1 MVTSLPVPTL
11 MCESIVFV
19 LELDEETYKVNTQPT
34 LSHINVGTG
43 KDVTIREMAEAMKQV
58 VSYTG
63 KLSFDTTKPD
73 GSPRKLIDVTRLTK
87 MGWGYSVELKD
98 GLSKTYDWY
107 LGSVK

>member
-1 MVTSLPVPTL
+1 MEKVVG
-11 MCESIVFV
+11 
-19 LELDEETYKVNTQPT
+19 YK
-34 LSHINVGTG
+34 
-43 KDVTIREMAEAMKQV
+43 
-58 VSYTG
+58 G
-63 KLSFDTTKPD
+63 KLTCDTTKPD